1 VAEAPYDIV
10 IAGGTVLTMAADLKI
25 VEDAVV
31 AVKDGR
37 IVRVEKRDRQ
47 QPLPEAAELIDA
59 AGSVVMP
66 GLVNTHT
73 HLPMVCFRGMA
84 DDLPLMDWLNN
95 HIFPAEARYV
105 NRDMVYAG
113 TMLACAEMIRSG
125 TTTFCDGYFYESSV
139 AQAALDAGVR
149 AVVSQGFIDLPDGG
163 SPDPAKHAAIAA
175 KFASRWIGHAPLV
188 TPALFCHS
196 PYTCAPETLTAVK
209 EEARRFGIPYL
220 THLLETKE
228 EIDIVRDKH
237 GKAPLDF
244 LTDLG
249 VMDSGTIA
257 VHCNW
262 LTPDDIETIAS
273 SRAKIAHTPESN
285 MKLASGIT
293 PVPALM
299 KAGVPVGL
307 GTDGCASNN
316 DLDMFREMDT
326 AAKVHKLV
334 TADPTVMDA
343 KTVVTMATREGARVL
358 GLDTWIGT
366 IEPGKLADIII
377 VDMNKP
383 HLTPLYNVYS
393 NLVYAACGADVATT
407 IINGRVVMRDR
418 RLTTMDVSAAIERV
432 RKIAFDISKG

>member
-1 VAEAPYDIV
+1 
-10 IAGGTVLTMAADLKI
+10 
-25 VEDAVV
+25 
-31 AVKDGR
+31 
-37 IVRVEKRDRQ
+37 
-47 QPLPEAAELIDA
+47 
-59 AGSVVMP
+59 
-66 GLVNTHT
+66 
-73 HLPMVCFRGMA
+73 
-84 DDLPLMDWLNN
+84 
-95 HIFPAEARYV
+95 
-105 NRDMVYAG
+105 
-113 TMLACAEMIRSG
+113 MILSG

-139 AQAALDAGVR
+139 AHAALDAGVR
-149 AVVSQGFIDLPDGG
+149 AVVSHGFLDLPDQGN
-163 SPDPAKHAAIAA
+163 PDPEKQRAIAE
-175 KFASRWIGHAPLV
+175 KFASRWIGHVPLV

-196 PYTCAPETLTAVK
+196 PYTCSPGTLQAVK
-209 EEARRFGIPYL
+209 EVARRFGIPYL

-228 EIDIVRDKH
+228 EIAIVREKH
-237 GKAPLDF
+237 GKAPLEL

-249 VMDSGTIA
+249 VMDEGTIA

-262 LTPDDIETIAS
+262 LTAADIETMARC
-273 SRAKIAHTPESN
+273 RARVAHTPESN

-299 KAGVPVGL
+299 KAGVLVGL

-334 TADPTVMDA
+334 TADPTAMDA
-343 KTVVTMATREGARVL
+343 KTVLTMATREGARVL
-358 GLDTWIGT
+358 GLDRWIGT

-393 NLVYAACGADVATT
+393 NLVYAACGADVTTT
-407 IINGRVVMRDR
+407 IINGRIVMRDR
-418 RLTTMDVSAAIERV
+418 RLTTMDLSAVMERV